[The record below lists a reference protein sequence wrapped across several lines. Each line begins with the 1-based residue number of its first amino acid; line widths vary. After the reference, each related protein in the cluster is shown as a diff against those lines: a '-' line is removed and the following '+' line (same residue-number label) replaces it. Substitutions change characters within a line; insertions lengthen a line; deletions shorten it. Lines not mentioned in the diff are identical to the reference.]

1 MSVLPPQRID
11 RAVNPERDSGGQGL
25 GAGGVRVLPLPEV
38 PTWIA
43 GADDLVP
50 FPPGPWQRGSQLDP
64 VPGAP
69 QSPHDHSAAV
79 SYANR
84 DSGVGGCVPSGV
96 WWLFGMGMGRGYRCV
111 QHECLLAGKVEAC
124 LRT

>member
-1 MSVLPPQRID
+1 MSVLPPQSID
-11 RAVNPERDSGGQGL
+11 PAVNPERDLGGQGL
-25 GAGGVRVLPLPEV
+25 GGARVLPLPEV

-69 QSPHDHSAAV
+69 QSARDHSAAV
-79 SYANR
+79 RDANR

-96 WWLFGMGMGRGYRCV
+96 WRLF
-111 QHECLLAGKVEAC
+111 
-124 LRT
+124 